1 MTARLTIPAEEHR
14 TVRLFAVNLPEAQ
27 VTAML
32 RDTPPAPP
40 GELPQVPAAATLLDW
55 PALDT
60 RHTEL
65 FAIRDLTGLG
75 LTGYLTEGLGLD
87 EAEIAA
93 DRPRLA
99 ALEGYVLIV
108 LSHAF
113 ARAKI
118 DAGKPGQI
126 VLVGSLAGMAATAGS
141 RMYNATKFG
150 LRGFA
155 LIGTYREK
163 SAPVLFE
170 PLPGTAGQGTLTGKP
185 APADKVAR
193 ARLLRLAALSA
204 LILMLLAI
212 ALVAVLGAGE

>member
-108 LSHAF
+108 LSRAF
-113 ARAKI
+113 GGDPVTLDIPPA
-118 DAGKPGQI
+118 
-126 VLVGSLAGMAATAGS
+126 LT
-141 RMYNATKFG
+141 
-150 LRGFA
+150 

-185 APADKVAR
+185 TPADKVAR